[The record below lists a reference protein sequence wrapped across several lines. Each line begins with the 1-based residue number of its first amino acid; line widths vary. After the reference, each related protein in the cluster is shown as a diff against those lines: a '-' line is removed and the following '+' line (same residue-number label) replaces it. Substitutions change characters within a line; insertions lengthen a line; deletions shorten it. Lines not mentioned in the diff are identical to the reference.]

1 VRENDSPYAERF
13 ATSASQFA
21 NMILRKQ
28 DFLRMIERLAVGVAI
43 TRADGT
49 LEHANRYLYEVL
61 EVRGGASVGLPFDC
75 FEGGTASGG
84 LDGRPSGVLEPGYRA
99 MHVRNSR
106 GMTLDVL
113 HAVYPLY
120 DEAGVATHFAHVL
133 QYLGDERRVE
143 TLSRLAFYDS
153 LTGLPNR
160 NLFDDRLDRALAVGQ
175 RNRGAFALLC
185 IDIDHFKQV
194 NDAFGHEAGDELL
207 REVAARLARS
217 VRASDTVARWG
228 GDEFV
233 AILDG
238 VADQELAARI
248 ASKLLDACGS
258 SYTIGGRDCRITL
271 SIGASLYPR
280 DGHDAATLFERAD
293 RAMYEVKARGR
304 NGYHALEQPLCSYVK
319 TA

>member
-1 VRENDSPYAERF
+1 
-13 ATSASQFA
+13 
-21 NMILRKQ
+21 MILRKQ
-28 DFLRMIERLAVGVAI
+28 DLLKMIERIAVGVAI
-43 TRADGT
+43 TRPDGT
-49 LEHANRYLYEVL
+49 LDHANRYLYEVL
-61 EVRGGASVGLPFDC
+61 EVHNGEPVELLFDR
-75 FEGGTASGG
+75 FEGGAALGG
-84 LDGRPSGVLEPGYRA
+84 LDRQPPGAFEAGYRA
-99 MHVRNSR
+99 TRVRNSR
-106 GMTLDVL
+106 GKTLDVL
-113 HAVYPLY
+113 YAVYPLY

-160 NLFDDRLDRALAVGQ
+160 NLFNDRLDRAIAVAQ
-175 RNRGAFALLC
+175 RTGGAFALLC

-207 REVAARLARS
+207 REVAVRLARS

-238 VADQELAARI
+238 VSDRESAARM
-248 ASKLLDACGS
+248 ASKLLSACDS
-258 SYTIGGRDCRITL
+258 PYPVRGRDCRITL

-280 DGHDAATLFERAD
+280 DGRDAATLFERAD

-304 NGYHALEQPLCSYVK
+304 NGYHALEQPACGYLK